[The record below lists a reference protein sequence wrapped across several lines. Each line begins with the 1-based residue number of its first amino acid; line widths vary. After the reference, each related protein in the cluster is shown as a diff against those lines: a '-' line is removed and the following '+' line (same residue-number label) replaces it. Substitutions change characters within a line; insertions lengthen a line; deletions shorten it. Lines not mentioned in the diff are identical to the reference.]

1 MKSVLG
7 NNQTAGR
14 KIFFKAVAVD
24 SITESRG
31 NLIAKVV
38 FRGLDDL
45 WRNYVHSRCDQGAT
59 NVLIGRGIGTCYS
72 EVQSREYEVRIISNK
87 AFIRW
92 ISSTYV
98 YL

>member
-1 MKSVLG
+1 MESVLG

-14 KIFFKAVAVD
+14 KKFFKAAAVD

-45 WRNYVHSRCDQGAT
+45 RRRDIHSRCDQGAT
-59 NVLIGRGIGTCYS
+59 NVLIGRGIGTCCGKVEGTS
-72 EVQSREYEVRIISNK
+72 
-87 AFIRW
+87 
-92 ISSTYV
+92 
-98 YL
+98 